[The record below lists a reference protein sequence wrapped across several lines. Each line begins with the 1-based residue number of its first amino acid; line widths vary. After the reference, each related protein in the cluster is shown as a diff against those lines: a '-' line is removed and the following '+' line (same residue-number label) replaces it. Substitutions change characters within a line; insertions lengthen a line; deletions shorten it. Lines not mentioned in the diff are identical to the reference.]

1 LNLALHAP
9 FGIAGGVQA
18 KVENVLLT
26 VELDDGMIGYGEAA
40 PLPAYN
46 GETQAQALTVLDGA
60 RAWLPGLQLDDW
72 RAAATEFRHRGG
84 ATCGSAQCAFET
96 AVLDAL
102 ARRRGEPLWRFF
114 GGAGVTLET
123 DMTITTGTPEAAAE
137 AARTIVAR
145 GFRMVKVKIGGAG
158 PRHDLARLQAIVEAV
173 GDVPLILDGNAGLTR
188 AEADDLV
195 RGLKDSGIAPTLLE
209 QWLPKEDLVGLHD
222 LAEHSGW
229 AVAADE
235 SVVTR
240 EDALQVAHG
249 QAAQVIN
256 VKLMKAGIAVALDV
270 VEVARTAGLAWPRA
284 SAAFVMLTWI
294 RRCFWPRIRSS
305 GACATTVERCL
316 WPTSRP
322 AMESARGRK
331 GLSSPVRRS
340 IPHSPLRRR
349 RFRARVRRRD
359 RSPRGWG
366 PGRATARV
374 RLDNRR

>member
-26 VELDDGMIGYGEAA
+26 VEFDDGTIGYGEAA

-270 VEVARTAGLAWPRA
+270 VEVARTAGLGLMIGGNVESVLGMTTSACLAAGLGGFSHADLDTPLFLAENPFVGGLRYDGGTVSVADITAGHGVSPRA
-284 SAAFVMLTWI
+284 
-294 RRCFWPRIRSS
+294 
-305 GACATTVERCL
+305 E
-316 WPTSRP
+316 
-322 AMESARGRK
+322 
-331 GLSSPVRRS
+331 
-340 IPHSPLRRR
+340 
-349 RFRARVRRRD
+349 
-359 RSPRGWG
+359 G
-366 PGRATARV
+366 P
-374 RLDNRR
+374 